1 MRFFVFMAGRAG
13 RIVRGLLGIAL
24 IGLGIGL
31 GGGWW
36 ALAVVGLAPLAAATF
51 DVCLFAPLA
60 HLPAGGPALRAR
72 TLTH

>member
-1 MRFFVFMAGRAG
+1 MRFFAFMASRAG
-13 RIVRGLLGIAL
+13 RIVRGLLGIVL

-36 ALAVVGLAPLAAATF
+36 ALAVVGLAPLAAAAF

-60 HLPAGGPALRAR
+60 HLPAGGQALRAK
-72 TLTH
+72 TVMH